1 MRARQRMQQLQD
13 LHLVTEI
20 EEGGRFIQ
28 QDIRRL
34 LRQRHGDPAAL
45 TLAAG
50 QAFDG
55 HMGKLRRAGQ
65 AQRLFHRPLVFIAP
79 LAHKIL
85 PRETPARDQLE
96 NG

>member
-1 MRARQRMQQLQD
+1 MRAGQRMQQFED
-13 LHLVTEI
+13 FHLIAEI
-20 EEGGRFIQ
+20 EEGCRFIQ

-34 LRQRHGDPAAL
+34 LCQRHGDPAAL
-45 TLAAG
+45 ALAAG
-50 QAFDG
+50 QALDRP
-55 HMGKLRRAGQ
+55 MGKLRRAGQ
-65 AQRLFHRPLVFIAP
+65 AQRLFHCPLVFVAP